1 MRKVE
6 SSMEPVLSTL
16 QDNVLFLKHNLNASA
31 IGALQGELN
40 NIERDVKTL
49 LTDMQSAIAQS
60 NSFIADMNG
69 V

>member
-1 MRKVE
+1 
-6 SSMEPVLSTL
+6 MEPVLSTL

-69 V
+69 G

>member
-1 MRKVE
+1 M
-6 SSMEPVLSTL
+6 
-16 QDNVLFLKHNLNASA
+16 LFLKHNLNASA

-69 V
+69 G